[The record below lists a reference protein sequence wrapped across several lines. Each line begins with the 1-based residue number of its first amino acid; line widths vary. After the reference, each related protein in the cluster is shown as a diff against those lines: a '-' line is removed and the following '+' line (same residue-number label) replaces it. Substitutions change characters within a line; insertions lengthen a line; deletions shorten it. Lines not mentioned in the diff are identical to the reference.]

1 MLKVKFLTSVI
12 FFIFFNLGCSYP
24 PFFIP
29 ENDSTFKEIKKY
41 PDSLLTTIS
50 TISNNIE
57 VNTIDDKL
65 VLTDSIKIKNIGNKE
80 LKIKKMI
87 SSCDCVQVHFSKT
100 KVNMSD
106 STKLYFEID
115 KAKLKRGKNLRN
127 IVFVG
132 TFKEIYKQID
142 LTINLNL

>member
-1 MLKVKFLTSVI
+1 MLKVKFPTNII
-12 FFIFFNLGCSYP
+12 FFLLFNIGCTYP
-24 PFFIP
+24 TFFIP
-29 ENDSTFKEIKKY
+29 EKDSTFKEIKKY

-50 TISNNIE
+50 AINNIIE

-65 VLTDSIKIKNIGNKE
+65 ILIDSIEIKNTGKKE

-100 KVNMSD
+100 KVNAND
-106 STKLYFEID
+106 STKLYYEID
-115 KAKLKRGKNLRN
+115 KVKLKSGKNLRN

-142 LTINLNL
+142 LIIKLK